1 MTLFNIYIFFSG
13 NRPVFSLR
21 TLCRALRI
29 CAKNLCGSI
38 ERNLYESFSL
48 SFLTQ
53 LDPKSHSLV
62 SNLIEKALTSSKA
75 VLKTPIP
82 LPANGSF
89 VNFEGYWIE
98 KGSQVIDNCD
108 NYILTKSVRS
118 NLKDLSRIISIGKL
132 PILLQG
138 PTSAGK
144 TSLIQYVAMKSGN
157 RCLRINNHEHTDL
170 QEYIGTYSADISGML
185 SFKEGV
191 LVDAM
196 KNGYW
201 IILDELNLASSD
213 ILEALNRVLDDNR
226 ELFIP
231 ETQTIVKAHPNFMLF
246 ATQNPPGL
254 YGGRKVLSRAFKN
267 RFIELHFSEIPRDEL
282 AFILEKRCKIPESY
296 AKKMV
301 QCMWEL
307 QKNRQ
312 TVTTQQMFTL
322 RDLFRWGNR
331 YTYANKG
338 IDPDGKYD
346 WNQHLVEEG
355 FLVLSAKVR
364 RSTEINNIELALN
377 KNFKKTI
384 NMDHLLSFDDDSS
397 LVTRHIIK
405 GKFFLFYFLINIY
418 LLTKSKTY

>member
-1 MTLFNIYIFFSG
+1 MLLFSG

-53 LDPKSHSLV
+53 LDLKSHFVV
-62 SNLIEKALTSSKA
+62 SNLIEKALLSSKA
-75 VLKTPIP
+75 ILKATIP
-82 LPANGSF
+82 QPVGGSYI
-89 VNFEGYWIE
+89 NFEGYWIE
-98 KGSQVIDNCD
+98 KGSQEINECE
-108 NYILTKSVRS
+108 NYILTKSVRD
-118 NLKDLSRIISIGKL
+118 NLKVLSRIISIGKL

-144 TSLIQYVAMKSGN
+144 TSLIEYVANKSGN

-170 QEYIGTYSADISGML
+170 QEYIGTYSADLSGML

-196 KNGYW
+196 RNGYW

-231 ETQTIVKAHPNFMLF
+231 ETQKVIKAHPNFMLF

-282 AFILEKRCKIPESY
+282 ETILEKRCKIPESY
-296 AKKMV
+296 SKKMV
-301 QCMWEL
+301 KCMWEL

-331 YTYANKG
+331 YTFADKN
-338 IDPDGKYD
+338 IDNDRKYD

-355 FLVLSAKVR
+355 YLVLSAKVR
-364 RSTEINNIELALN
+364 INSEITIIKSTLN
-377 KNFKKTI
+377 KYFKKTI
-384 NMDHLLSFDDDSS
+384 DTERLFSFDGNSSMVTREILNGKFLLSF
-397 LVTRHIIK
+397 
-405 GKFFLFYFLINIY
+405 
-418 LLTKSKTY
+418 